1 MVAEPRDDKEPGL
14 GRVEEV
20 DDSVSEM
27 EPLRTTDDD
36 PHATPEFPAAS
47 GLTTRDQPPP
57 PDPEGGEGE
66 PGNSLRRAREA
77 AGLDTA
83 TLAHRIHLGRGTLED
98 LEANR
103 FDHMAPAYVRGYLRA
118 CARELG
124 VNADPWLRA
133 FEGHGLTDPE
143 LRAVATASA
152 RSKRRR
158 RSSAPYWLAFLL
170 VLALLGLGVYAWTER
185 GGGTPSF
192 PSLGWLEDDRS
203 APSEDVAARATDD
216 ELSAPPA
223 LIEEAQPEPVPET
236 SVAAETDA
244 EASETETER
253 DSAPAMDTLTEP
265 MPTED
270 TAADETAPEGTA
282 SEDTTASSTSGPV
295 SEMALLTGGARA
307 APDSEED
314 GVESNGGE
322 AGRDG
327 VYRLVLDVTETS
339 WVEIRNADDEVVFTG
354 VLSSGDREELELT
367 LPGRVVLGNARGVE
381 LTLDG
386 ESFDFEPHVRS
397 DRTARFDLEP

>member
-14 GRVEEV
+14 GRVDEV

-36 PHATPEFPAAS
+36 PHGASDVPPAG

-57 PDPEGGEGE
+57 PDPESGEGE

-133 FEGHGLTDPE
+133 FESHGLTEPE

-152 RSKRRR
+152 RSRGRR
-158 RSSAPYWLAFLL
+158 RSSAPYWLTFLL
-170 VLALLGLGVYAWTER
+170 LLGLLGLGVYAWTER

-192 PSLGWLEDDRS
+192 PSLGWTEDDPAAVS
-203 APSEDVAARATDD
+203 QDAAPATTDD
-216 ELSAPPA
+216 ELGAPPA
-223 LIEEAQPEPVPET
+223 LIEEAEPQAEAPAEAEAGSEASEADAERDPEPV
-236 SVAAETDA
+236 
-244 EASETETER
+244 
-253 DSAPAMDTLTEP
+253 MDTLTEP
-265 MPTED
+265 VP
-270 TAADETAPEGTA
+270 
-282 SEDTTASSTSGPV
+282 SEDAATDDVEAHEVAEDPGPV
-295 SEMALLTGGARA
+295 SDMALLTGETRPSAEQ
-307 APDSEED
+307 EEETA
-314 GVESNGGE
+314 ESDAGE
-322 AGRDG
+322 AEREGMS
-327 VYRLVLDVTETS
+327 RLVLDVSETS
-339 WVEIRNADDEVVFTG
+339 WVEIRDADDEVVFTG
-354 VLSSGDREELELT
+354 VLSGGDREELELT
-367 LPGRVVLGNARGVE
+367 LPGRVVLGNAQGVE
-381 LTLDG
+381 LTLDDEPFDL
-386 ESFDFEPHVRS
+386 ESHIRG

>member
-14 GRVEEV
+14 GRVDEV

-36 PHATPEFPAAS
+36 PHAALEFPAAS

-124 VNADPWLRA
+124 VNVDPWLRS
-133 FEGHGLTDPE
+133 FETHGLADPE
-143 LRAVATASA
+143 LRAVATSSA
-152 RSKRRR
+152 RSRGSR
-158 RSSAPYWLAFLL
+158 RSSAPYWLTFLL
-170 VLALLGLGVYAWTER
+170 LLALLALGVYAWTER

-192 PSLGWLEDDRS
+192 PSLGWTHEDS
-203 APSEDVAARATDD
+203 GAASEDAVGRAPAD

-223 LIEEAQPEPVPET
+223 LAKEPEPE
-236 SVAAETDA
+236 
-244 EASETETER
+244 SETTADADASGADEER
-253 DSAPAMDTLTEP
+253 DPEPALDTLTEP
-265 MPTED
+265 VPSDD
-270 TAADETAPEGTA
+270 TAADETEADHTA
-282 SEDTTASSTSGPV
+282 ESSTSGPV
-295 SEMALLTGGARA
+295 SDMVLLTGGASTDPAQDEDA
-307 APDSEED
+307 AEPDAAQRE
-314 GVESNGGE
+314 GLN
-322 AGRDG
+322 
-327 VYRLVLDVTETS
+327 RLVLEVSETS
-339 WVEIRNADDEVVFTG
+339 WVEIRDADDEVVLTG
-354 VLSSGDREELELT
+354 VLSGGDREELELM

-386 ESFDFEPHVRS
+386 EPFDFEPHIRG